1 MTMDNQD
8 QQSGTAP
15 QESPAKENRFTSTT
29 ISKVVT
35 ALARAQGKY
44 KQLSKNCVGKVS
56 YQARDGRPGGSY
68 EFRYADLGAV
78 IEATSEALSSEEL
91 AHVALIGAGRLRVML
106 LHSSGEFLASEAPLP
121 SPEEVG
127 PQKFGSQ
134 VTYLRRYLLAP
145 LIGVASEDDDDGN
158 GVEGNRFS
166 KTERPKAPPPVEPKP
181 AGGPPMFPKTAP
193 EKPIPVSALLARLA
207 VLKIAGK
214 EAVLDWL
221 TKNVGHKVVATKDL
235 KPAELEKL
243 QKLADE
249 SQPPQEAKK

>member
-127 PQKFGSQ
+127 
-134 VTYLRRYLLAP
+134 
-145 LIGVASEDDDDGN
+145 D
-158 GVEGNRFS
+158 NRFS

>member
-1 MTMDNQD
+1 MSDDTTPTQPEPIPT
-8 QQSGTAP
+8 SEP
-15 QESPAKENRFTSTT
+15 SRFLSPT
-29 ISKVVT
+29 IAKVVT

-44 KQLSKNCVGKVS
+44 KPLTKNCVGKVS

-91 AHVALIGAGRLRVML
+91 AHVALIGAGRLRVMV

-134 VTYLRRYLLAP
+134 VTYLRRYLLGP

-158 GVEGNRFS
+158 ASEGNQFD
-166 KTERPKAPPPVEPKP
+166 KKAKPAAPPPATPSSAPQAEPDKP
-181 AGGPPMFPKTAP
+181 T
-193 EKPIPVSALLARLA
+193 PIAALLVRLTE
-207 VLKIAGK
+207 LKIEGK
-214 EAVLDWL
+214 DAVRAWISKNIGREVTAAKEL
-221 TKNVGHKVVATKDL
+221 TA
-235 KPAELEKL
+235 AEIKKL

-249 SQPPQEAKK
+249 TQPAQEAKK